1 MEDIKIEEG
10 GNRRERRRLAHFERG
25 RVQNEKKGRM
35 IQQKAQ
41 EAQDRRLS
49 VKHKNDVARQKALD
63 RATKKENLLTKDEN
77 NGETLK

>member
-10 GNRRERRRLAHFERG
+10 GNRRERRRLAHFERR

-35 IQQKAQ
+35 IQQKAK